1 MFKATVITSNKV
13 LFEGDV
19 WSVFLPGATGEF
31 EVLELHKPILS
42 LLRQGNVVINN
53 GELKIPVKRG
63 AMKVSGDELVA
74 VVEE

>member
-1 MFKATVITSNKV
+1 VFKATVITSNKV

-31 EVLELHKPILS
+31 EILELHKPLLS
-42 LLRQGNVVINN
+42 LLRGGDIVID
-53 GELKIPVKRG
+53 GSRKIPVKRG
-63 AMKVSGDELVA
+63 AVQMSGDELVA

>member
-1 MFKATVITSNKV
+1 MFKAIVITSSKV

-19 WSVFLPGATGEF
+19 RSVFLPGSTGEF

-42 LLRQGNVVINN
+42 LLRQGNLVID
-53 GELKIPVKRG
+53 GDRKIPVKRG
-63 AMKVSGDELVA
+63 AMRMSGDELVA

>member
-19 WSVFLPGATGEF
+19 WSVFLPGETGEF

-42 LLRQGNVVINN
+42 LLRQGDVVIN
-53 GELKIPVKRG
+53 GETKIPVKRG
-63 AMKVSGDELVA
+63 AMRVSGDEFVA

>member
-1 MFKATVITSNKV
+1 MFKAIVITSSKV

-19 WSVFLPGATGEF
+19 RSVFLPGSTGEF

-42 LLRQGNVVINN
+42 LLRQGDVVIN
-53 GELKIPVKRG
+53 GDRKIPVKRG
-63 AMKVSGDELVA
+63 AMRMSGDELVA